1 MSGAGRS
8 TAAKCLE
15 DLGWFVVDN
24 LPPALIPTMVDLGA
38 RSQGNVARIAA
49 VVDVRGRRFFDN
61 LRESLAALDAKRV
74 KRRVHLPGSLRR
86 RPGPPVRDRAPPAPA
101 AGRRPDR
108 GRHRAPNATCCASCA
123 ATPTW

>member
-1 MSGAGRS
+1 MNETDGYGAHVSTGEAGQAGVAADTGAVGDAGETVAIPELVIISGMSGAGRS

-38 RSQGNVARIAA
+38 RSQGNVARIAV

-61 LRESLAALDAKRV
+61 LRESLATLTAKNV
-74 KRRVHLPGSLRR
+74 KRRVIFLE
-86 RPGPPVRDRAPPAPA
+86 
-101 AGRRPDR
+101 
-108 GRHRAPNATCCASCA
+108 
-123 ATPTW
+123 